1 MNPLVQGWS
10 TAHQVSQALPTWGTQ
25 PSVPQPSIYGAL
37 PYFTPEPID
46 PFVTYTFVSFGATV
60 LNSALLGADNRTRF
74 LIITDDSA
82 STLERTTVEDPD
94 RGRVALITW
103 GKQPSIAIDELGWTM
118 RTSQW
123 LYLSS
128 NHACRTM
135 IVSGEKFSWRPNG
148 GFIELFSLEGSDAL
162 ARISQGAA
170 GVVLQVAPKA
180 IQKRLLKVIVTS
192 TVLLMSGRKID

>member
-10 TAHQVSQALPTWGTQ
+10 TAHQVLQTLPTWGTQ

-37 PYFTPEPID
+37 PYFTPEPVD

-60 LNSALLGADNRTRF
+60 LNSALFGADNRTRF
-74 LIITDDSA
+74 LITTNE
-82 STLERTTVEDPD
+82 STSVLERTTVEDPG

-103 GKQPSIAIDELGWTM
+103 GKQPSITIDDLEWTI

-128 NHACRTM
+128 NRACRTM
-135 IVSGEKFSWRPNG
+135 IVCGEKFSWRPNA

-170 GVVLQVAPKA
+170 GVILQVTPKV
-180 IQKRLLKVIVTS
+180 IQK
-192 TVLLMSGRKID
+192 